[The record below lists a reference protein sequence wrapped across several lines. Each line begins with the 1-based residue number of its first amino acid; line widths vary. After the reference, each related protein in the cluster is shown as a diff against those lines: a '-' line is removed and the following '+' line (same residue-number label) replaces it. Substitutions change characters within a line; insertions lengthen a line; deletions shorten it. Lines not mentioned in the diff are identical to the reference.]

1 MLERALFAL
10 RLGGSTNSGPSSNQV
25 EHQHRLDDPEDNT
38 EDNLDWLDLRY
49 VDDGEDDD
57 DSEDDLAMSL
67 VKSGVAKKILG
78 WDNVTSG
85 AA

>member
-1 MLERALFAL
+1 MLERVLFAL

-25 EHQHRLDDPEDNT
+25 EHLRRLDDPEDNT

-49 VDDGEDDD
+49 VDDGEGDD

-67 VKSGVAKKILG
+67 VKSGVAKKSLG